1 MDLEKVTDM
10 RRSRNRADFWRL
22 ILDQITIRR
31 RSLREAVE
39 GRLQAGAPTISH
51 RRDELA
57 ETHPGSAVEESFM
70 VIPARLWNLG
80 GMCR

>member
-22 ILDQITIRR
+22 NLDQITIRR

-51 RRDELA
+51 RRGGVAKTPPRPAGEGA
-57 ETHPGSAVEESFM
+57 FM
-70 VIPARLWNLG
+70 VVPARLWDLG
-80 GMCR
+80 GM

>member
-10 RRSRNRADFWRL
+10 RRSRNRADFWRRL

-39 GRLQAGAPTISH
+39 GRLQAGTPTISH
-51 RRDELA
+51 RRGELA

-80 GMCR
+80 GV

>member
-10 RRSRNRADFWRL
+10 RRSRNRADFWRRL

-51 RRDELA
+51 RRGELA

-80 GMCR
+80 GV

>member
-10 RRSRNRADFWRL
+10 RRSRNRADFWRRL

-51 RRDELA
+51 RRGELA
-57 ETHPGSAVEESFM
+57 ETHPGSAVEESYM

-80 GMCR
+80 GV

>member
-10 RRSRNRADFWRL
+10 RRSRNRADFWRRL

-51 RRDELA
+51 RRGEMA

-80 GMCR
+80 GV

>member
-10 RRSRNRADFWRL
+10 RRSRNRANFWRL

-31 RSLREAVE
+31 RSLREVVE

-51 RRDELA
+51 RRGELA
-57 ETHPGSAVEESFM
+57 ATHPGSAVEESYM

-80 GMCR
+80 GV